1 MLANLRNIFSVA
13 AIVQTMKGMEPMET
27 TIMDLFFK
35 NRTTHPLPLI
45 GLADLKR
52 VTRTVPLVR
61 RDGTPVSLEGEEFEA
76 QFIAP
81 LPIKVKV
88 NVSASELNDLRAMLQ
103 QPQAVEAWRKNKLEQ
118 IRTTARNTTEGL
130 CTVVLNTGKVNWP
143 VALEGG
149 RMENYEIDYGAPQ
162 TYTPPAKLTADS
174 PLSEVFNLLQG
185 MTQKIQETGM
195 GGKVEFLAGAGVT
208 SVLLDIANA
217 STTTTGRHPYHMELS
232 EGKITVGAF
241 VIHFMY
247 ERYPSPLSGEWLPK
261 IDAKTLIGVAVD
273 QPGTIYYC
281 AIDSISANN
290 AAVPLHV
297 IPVARDDDSGITL
310 IGQTKPLPARP
321 SRATCKCVA
330 VD

>member
-1 MLANLRNIFSVA
+1 
-13 AIVQTMKGMEPMET
+13 
-27 TIMDLFFK
+27 MDLFFK
-35 NRTTHPLPLI
+35 NRPTHPLPLI
-45 GLADLKR
+45 GLADLKQ

-61 RDGTPVSLEGEEFEA
+61 RDGTPVSLEGDEFEA

-103 QPQAVEAWRKNKLEQ
+103 QPQAVEPWRRNKLEQ
-118 IRTTARNTTEGL
+118 IRQTAPNTTEGL
-130 CTVVLNTGKVNWP
+130 CTVVLNTGKVSWP

-149 RMENYEIDYGAPQ
+149 RSETYEVDYGAPQ
-162 TYTPPAKLTADS
+162 SHTPAAKLTAAS
-174 PLSEVFNLLQG
+174 KPSAVYALLRAMEQ
-185 MTQKIQETGM
+185 MIRQAGM
-195 GGKVEFLAGAGVT
+195 GGKVEFIAGTGVAA
-208 SVLLDIANA
+208 VLLDIADA
-217 STTTTGRHPYHMELS
+217 SRTTVQANPIRMDLGSARISIGNYA
-232 EGKITVGAF
+232 V
-241 VIHFMY
+241 HFMD
-247 ERYPSPLSGEWLPK
+247 EMYPSPVSGEWVPK
-261 IDAKTLIGVAVD
+261 VDAKTLIGVAAD

-297 IPVARDDDSGITL
+297 VPVARDDDTGITL

-330 VD
+330 VN